1 MKNYKITQKVL
12 FYAILLAVF
21 VLFLVLNTVS
31 ETFIGVKSAI
41 VMFIIAWLVHSNYEN
56 KFLLKSLSVK
66 YDNSQQMLKN
76 ICKYCPDLISYKD
89 YKRRYLVMNEAL
101 LNLIGVSENDVIGK
115 TDADVLP
122 IHLASTIVK
131 YSEYVLKSA
140 KSVSFKICFNTK
152 DGGKKYFNTF
162 MAPMIEDNNVVG
174 IMSISRDITKEE
186 ELKKVLMQKQY
197 YMNSILDNLPF
208 VAFLKDL
215 DGKIVGANKRL
226 EELSGIKCS
235 ELVGMSTNDVFKNEK
250 IFTKVKDDDI
260 IRCNKTFV
268 EECKFN
274 LANAGEYWYR
284 IEKSPIKNKD
294 GQIKG
299 ITVFVRNIEQE
310 KIIETHKETF
320 VATLTHDLKTPTIA
334 QIRSLELLLGGTFGK
349 LGKEQSEMISQT
361 LDSCRYMLTMISDVL
376 STYKYE
382 NGDARLVN
390 EDFDFYNLAKECCVE
405 LANLACA
412 KGQKINLKCEGKPPL
427 VYGDRTQLKRVVMN
441 LVSNSISHGYDGS
454 DINVVIEQ
462 TNDGIVFT
470 SNNKSPDI
478 PDEILDKVFEKYVSG
493 AAKFNKVGTGLGLYL
508 SQRIVSAHLGS
519 MIASSKNNNTS
530 FGFIIPHH
538 KKAREIFSLR

>member
-1 MKNYKITQKVL
+1 MKNKKTTLKII
-12 FYAILLAVF
+12 FYAILFAFF
-21 VLFLVLNTVS
+21 VLSLTLNALN
-31 ETFIGVKSAI
+31 EPYIGIKSAI
-41 VMFIIAWLVHSNYEN
+41 VVFIIAWLIHSNFEN
-56 KFLLKSLSVK
+56 RFLLKSLSVK
-66 YDNSQQMLKN
+66 YDNSQQLLKS

-89 YKRRYLVMNEAL
+89 YKRRYIVMNEAL
-101 LNLIGVSENDVIGK
+101 LNLIGAKEDDVMGK
-115 TDADVLP
+115 TDTEVLP
-122 IHLASTIVK
+122 AHIADIIVRH
-131 YSEYVLKSA
+131 SEYVIKTA
-140 KSVSFKICFNTK
+140 KSVDFKISFNAK
-152 DGGKKYFNTF
+152 DGERKHFNTF

-186 ELKKVLMQKQY
+186 ELKKVLLQKQY

-250 IFTKVKDDDI
+250 IFTKVKDEDI
-260 IRCNKTFV
+260 IRYNQSLV

-349 LGKEQSEMISQT
+349 LSEEQNEMISQT

-390 EDFDFYNLAKECCVE
+390 EDFDFYNLAKECCLE
-405 LANLACA
+405 LTNLAST
-412 KGQKINLKCEGKPPL
+412 KGQKINLKCADKTPL

-441 LVSNSISHGYDGS
+441 LISNSISHGYAGS

-462 TNDGIVFT
+462 TNEGIVFT
-470 SNNKSPDI
+470 SNNQSPDI

-508 SQRIVSAHLGS
+508 SQRIISAHLGS
-519 MIASSKNNNTS
+519 MIASSKNNHTS

-538 KKAREIFSLR
+538 KKAREVFSLR